1 MEGPQFM
8 AQSPSA
14 FKRSAVIDV
23 LGKQDPYLG
32 LELDS
37 VIHLNTSY
45 GFRME
50 FSRNVATVL

>member
-1 MEGPQFM
+1 M

-14 FKRSAVIDV
+14 FKCSAVIDV

>member
-1 MEGPQFM
+1 M

-14 FKRSAVIDV
+14 FKGSAVIDV
-23 LGKQDPYLG
+23 LRKHDPYLG

-45 GFRME
+45 VFRME
-50 FSRNVATVL
+50 FSRNVATDL